1 MQPASTEAIT
11 TRKAILFLGPAGEG
25 DSGTRWDELSAS
37 AFIGVNPDHRPTLP
51 LLPFDPQTVVV
62 EAERVKGRHGEV
74 SQDPMVRSR
83 KRFILDVG
91 DATFNPL
98 SGTEGIILQSKTN
111 NQIWT
116 GVVWEGHR
124 SGVRTNAPNPLAP
137 QAYHRMGR

>member
-91 DATFNPL
+91 DATFKKDTL
-98 SGTEGIILQSKTN
+98 FIYRKG
-111 NQIWT
+111 
-116 GVVWEGHR
+116 
-124 SGVRTNAPNPLAP
+124 P
-137 QAYHRMGR
+137 Q